1 MLAFDIG
8 GTNTRYGVITDQKV
22 ITATNIV
29 PTPRSHGDFL
39 SLITDIISTHSR
51 ESYVIFGIPGT
62 INTLTGA
69 VDVAPNIALPS
80 GFKLNEFLYT
90 QFPKKHFAIYNDA
103 DLIAM
108 GEFSET
114 LPHSDAP
121 FIVLT
126 LGTGIGSGIL
136 INKKLFTGING
147 YGSEA
152 GHSIVDF
159 RQDAH
164 ICSCGNRGCA
174 EAYFSARAFC
184 EEHKLL
190 TGIDSN
196 NALEAIT
203 YLREYSPES
212 LDRALDALAALIAG
226 LINILHPS
234 HVRYYGGLSPFVT
247 ESLDA
252 LIGKIQKRL
261 FSDTITAIDFSLSQ
275 LHDTAYLYGALYSLS
290 CR

>member
-8 GTNTRYGVITDQKV
+8 GTNTRYGVITDTNV
-22 ITATNIV
+22 ITTTNTLS
-29 PTPRSHGDFL
+29 TPRSHGEFL
-39 SLITDIISTHSR
+39 SLLTDVISTHSA
-51 ESYVIFGIPGT
+51 ESHVVLGIPGT
-62 INTLTGA
+62 INTLTGS
-69 VDVAPNIALPS
+69 VDAAPNIPLPS
-80 GFKLNEFLYT
+80 GFRLNTLLSEH
-90 QFPKKHFAIYNDA
+90 FPQKHITIYNDA

-108 GEFSET
+108 GEYNQT
-114 LPHSDAP
+114 LPHTDTP

-126 LGTGIGSGIL
+126 LGSGIGSGI
-136 INKKLFTGING
+136 IVNKRLFTGING

-152 GHSIVDF
+152 GHTIVDF

-184 EEHKLL
+184 KEHKLL
-190 TGIDSN
+190 TGIDSK
-196 NALEAIT
+196 NALDAIT

-252 LIGKIQKRL
+252 LTGKIQKKL
-261 FSDTITAIDFSLSQ
+261 FSDTIASIDFSPSQ
-275 LHDTAYLYGALYSLS
+275 LQGNAYLYGALYSLA